1 MKHNMESWTMP
12 ATAEAIV
19 VGGSAGALEALS
31 TLLADL
37 PDDFTVP
44 IVIVLHLPRHKP
56 SVLPE
61 VVAAKAG
68 RPVREPLDKEP
79 VSGSMIYV
87 APADYHLLIDREVVF
102 AFSVDEPVNFSLPS
116 IDVLF
121 ESAADVF
128 GARLIGVLLSG
139 ANADGASGLKAI
151 EDAGGLASSR
161 LRKTPRFRSCRT
173 PPLPCASMPACCR
186 PRAFAHICSGRRG
199 AVKQPSVRRIMTAK
213 PKILLV
219 DDREENLVAL
229 AGLLSG
235 HEADLLCARSGEEAL
250 DLLLVHEVALALV
263 DVQMPG
269 MDGFELAELMRGTE
283 RTREVPI
290 IFVTAGIHDHARVF
304 KGYDSGA
311 VDFLFKPLDP
321 HILSSKVAVFMQL
334 YRQKQELAKRVRE
347 LEVALAERQRI
358 ENALKAADRRKNE
371 FLAMLG
377 HELRNPL
384 APIKNAAQIM
394 KKMNVTDP
402 KLQTV
407 QQVIDRQTG
416 HLARLVED
424 LLDISRIEQGKITIR
439 KEPIELAAVVDQ
451 ALESTRPLIQSRQH
465 ELIVSVPNVPIR
477 LMGDGAR
484 LAQLISNLLNNAAKY
499 TPTGG
504 TIWLTVTRER
514 EEALIRVKDNGEGM
528 AESLL
533 SHVFDIFTQSERT
546 LDRAQGGLGL
556 GLAIVKNLVELHQ
569 GRIEAYSEGP
579 GKGSEFSV
587 WLPVLA

>member
-1 MKHNMESWTMP
+1 
-12 ATAEAIV
+12 
-19 VGGSAGALEALS
+19 
-31 TLLADL
+31 
-37 PDDFTVP
+37 
-44 IVIVLHLPRHKP
+44 
-56 SVLPE
+56 
-61 VVAAKAG
+61 
-68 RPVREPLDKEP
+68 
-79 VSGSMIYV
+79 
-87 APADYHLLIDREVVF
+87 
-102 AFSVDEPVNFSLPS
+102 
-116 IDVLF
+116 
-121 ESAADVF
+121 
-128 GARLIGVLLSG
+128 
-139 ANADGASGLKAI
+139 
-151 EDAGGLASSR
+151 
-161 LRKTPRFRSCRT
+161 
-173 PPLPCASMPACCR
+173 
-186 PRAFAHICSGRRG
+186 
-199 AVKQPSVRRIMTAK
+199 MTAK

-451 ALESTRPLIQSRQH
+451 ALESSRPLIQSRQH